1 MSNWFTE
8 SLGGLGDFVN
18 TTVNAAGNA
27 ADKYFKFKVGLN
39 QGSAD
44 VAMSEKVLNEA
55 KLRDEIAQ
63 GGGRTFT
70 DSTAGVP
77 ANVQFSLDSNQKI
90 LIAAAV
96 GLVGIYL
103 IKG

>member
-27 ADKYFKFKVGLN
+27 ADKYFQLKVGLN
-39 QGSAD
+39 QGAAD

-70 DSTAGVP
+70 DSTAVVP
-77 ANVQFSLDSNQKI
+77 ANVQFSLDNNQKI